1 MIEEAVKKLRA
12 EIPPGVEIE
21 AAAKTRSPEEISRAV
36 AAGIRIVG
44 ENYVQELLRVR
55 PEVKGNPRWHFIGHL
70 QTNKVK
76 KIVGV
81 VDIIETVDSLRLAEE
96 IEKRAGA
103 IDKVV
108 EVLIEVNSGR
118 EEQKAGVFPE
128 DAPELIARIAPF
140 PHLSVRGLMTMGPLA
155 GDPEDA
161 RPFFRATRELFE
173 QLRASPIPGAEMEI
187 LSMGMTNSYRV
198 AVSEG
203 ANLVRIGTGIFGPR

>member
-1 MIEEAVKKLRA
+1 MIGEMVRKLRE
-12 EIPPGVEIE
+12 EIPDGVEIE
-21 AAAKTRSPEEISRAV
+21 AAAKTRTPEEISEAV
-36 AAGIRIVG
+36 AAGIRIIG
-44 ENYVQELLRVR
+44 ENYVQEFLRVR
-55 PEVKGNPRWHFIGHL
+55 DRVKGNPAWHFIGHL

-76 KIVGV
+76 KIVGL
-81 VDIIETVDSLRLAEE
+81 VDMIETVDSLRLAEE

-103 IDKVV
+103 IDKTV
-108 EVLIEVNSGR
+108 EILIEVNSGR

-128 DAPELIARIAPF
+128 DAPGLIGRIARL

-155 GDPEDA
+155 GDPEEA

-173 QLRASPIPGAEMEI
+173 KLKESPIPGAEMEI

-203 ANLVRIGTGIFGPR
+203 ANLVRIGTGLFGPR